1 VFQKIACILVF
12 SLNLLII
19 NSIAYGSSVK
29 DIKFID
35 STNISKLT
43 IILNKKSSYNIFTLT
58 GPSRLVIDIKDAAWD
73 VRYVPKVR
81 FASRVRHAAREDK
94 NLRIVFDLNTNI
106 SLKNHF
112 IRGKDGNFVIEVELV
127 TASKPEVK
135 KQMKENEIEHK
146 LTQKAKPK
154 PAQLPIPQEKNS
166 PITKPSI
173 IKKDLPELK
182 LQPKVKTLPLPKIE
196 EPIKTPSVKPI
207 EEIKKPIVE
216 PKLEVEVKKV
226 LPIEIEEEIL
236 PKEIEIEPKEEVPSK
251 RITDITD
258 KIKKYK
264 QAVTNAIS
272 PGPVIIID
280 AGHGGDDPGTIG
292 SLLGIY
298 EKEVTLQFAK
308 YLKQNLEEGN
318 KYRVH
323 LIRDADIYM
332 SLSERV
338 QKARKLKGDLFISL
352 HADSNSDL
360 TLRGVSIYTLSETAS
375 DREAAAL
382 AIQENKSDYIKDSV
396 QVKEEH
402 DDEVTDILI
411 DLVQRETKNL
421 SAEFAE
427 ELVTEFKK
435 NANVLKNAHRFAG
448 FKVLKGVNVPAVLI
462 ELGYLSNS
470 EEEKLLS
477 SPIYRKKIITG
488 ITKAIDI
495 YFSKQKKSKKLLG

>member
-1 VFQKIACILVF
+1 M
-12 SLNLLII
+12 I
-19 NSIAYGSSVK
+19 NSIAYGGSVK
-29 DIKFID
+29 DIKFTD
-35 STNISKLT
+35 SNNVSKLT
-43 IILNKKSSYNIFTLT
+43 ITLNKKASYNVFTLT
-58 GPSRLVIDIKDAAWD
+58 GPARLVIDIKDAIWD
-73 VRYVPKVR
+73 MGYLPKVR
-81 FASRVRHAAREDK
+81 FASRVRHAAREGK
-94 NLRIVFDLNTNI
+94 NLRIVFDLNTTI

-127 TASKPEVK
+127 TASKPEIK
-135 KQMKENEIEHK
+135 KPIKENWIEHK
-146 LTQKAKPK
+146 LPQKVKSQ
-154 PAQLPIPQEKNS
+154 PAPQEKVVS
-166 PITKPSI
+166 ITKPSI

-182 LQPKVKTLPLPKIE
+182 TQAKTKSAPPPQIE
-196 EPIKTPSVKPI
+196 EPIEKPQVKPI
-207 EEIKKPIVE
+207 EVIKKPIVE
-216 PKLEVEVKKV
+216 PKQEPEIKKV
-226 LPIEIEEEIL
+226 LPIEIEKEVL
-236 PKEIEIEPKEEVPSK
+236 PKKIEAEPKVEVPSK

-292 SLLGIY
+292 SLLGVY

-308 YLKQNLEEGN
+308 YLKQNLEVDN

-323 LIRDADIYM
+323 LIRDTDVYM

-382 AIQENKSDYIKDSV
+382 AVQENKSDYIKDSV

-427 ELVTEFKK
+427 ELVAEFKK
-435 NANVLKNAHRFAG
+435 NANVLKNTHRFAG

-477 SPIYRKKIITG
+477 SPIYRKKIIAG